1 MAGISMIGARENRM
15 VTLRPPGG
23 ACLDQDQSSVGRV
36 FYDGLA
42 VRRWRKP
49 VKRSEMRRSVKGRH
63 MPISEFCNPN
73 VVCGQRETTIVDAA
87 RLMRQH
93 HVGDV
98 VVVDQVEDRRV
109 PVGIVTDRD
118 IVVEVVATSLDPKLL
133 KLGDILTEPLVT
145 VGEDEGYAATIY
157 QMVER
162 GVRRMP
168 VVGANGAL
176 IGIITFDDLFR
187 QLATPLA
194 ELSELAG
201 RERRAEMRKRQ

>member
-1 MAGISMIGARENRM
+1 
-15 VTLRPPGG
+15 
-23 ACLDQDQSSVGRV
+23 
-36 FYDGLA
+36 
-42 VRRWRKP
+42 
-49 VKRSEMRRSVKGRH
+49 

-73 VVCGQRETTIVDAA
+73 VICAQRTTTVVEAA

-98 VVVDQVEDRRV
+98 VVVDHVGGRRL

-118 IVVEVVATSLDPKLL
+118 IVVEVVAAGLDSTQL
-133 KLGDILTEPLVT
+133 KLGDILTEPVAT

-168 VVGANGAL
+168 VVAASGEL
-176 IGIITFDDLFR
+176 IGIITFDDLLR
-187 QLATPLA
+187 QLVTPLA

>member
-1 MAGISMIGARENRM
+1 
-15 VTLRPPGG
+15 
-23 ACLDQDQSSVGRV
+23 
-36 FYDGLA
+36 
-42 VRRWRKP
+42 
-49 VKRSEMRRSVKGRH
+49 

-73 VVCGQRETTIVDAA
+73 VICAQRATTVVEAA

-98 VVVDQVEDRRV
+98 VVVDHVGGRQL

-118 IVVEVVATSLDPKLL
+118 IVVEVVAAGLDSTQL
-133 KLGDILTEPLVT
+133 KLGDILTEPVAT
-145 VGEDEGYAATIY
+145 VSEDEGYAATIY

-168 VVGANGAL
+168 VVGASGEL
-176 IGIITFDDLFR
+176 IGIITFDDLLR

>member
-1 MAGISMIGARENRM
+1 
-15 VTLRPPGG
+15 
-23 ACLDQDQSSVGRV
+23 
-36 FYDGLA
+36 
-42 VRRWRKP
+42 
-49 VKRSEMRRSVKGRH
+49 

-73 VVCGQRETTIVDAA
+73 VICAQRDTTVVDAA

-98 VVVDQVEDRRV
+98 VVVDQVEGRRV

-118 IVVEVVATSLDPKLL
+118 IVVEVVAAGLDSKLL
-133 KLGDILTEPLVT
+133 KLGEILTEPVVT
-145 VGEDEGYAATIY
+145 VSEDEGYAATIY

-168 VVGANGAL
+168 VVGSNGEL
-176 IGIITFDDLFR
+176 IGIITFDDLLR

-194 ELSELAG
+194 ELSELSG
-201 RERRAEMRKRQ
+201 RERRQEMRKRQ

>member
-1 MAGISMIGARENRM
+1 
-15 VTLRPPGG
+15 
-23 ACLDQDQSSVGRV
+23 
-36 FYDGLA
+36 
-42 VRRWRKP
+42 
-49 VKRSEMRRSVKGRH
+49 

-73 VVCGQRETTIVDAA
+73 VICAQRAMTVVDAA

-98 VVVDQVEDRRV
+98 VVVDQIAGRRV

-118 IVVEVVATSLDPKLL
+118 IVVEVVAPGLDPKQL
-133 KLGDILTEPLVT
+133 KLADILTDPVAT

-168 VVGANGAL
+168 VVGPGGELA
-176 IGIITFDDLFR
+176 GIITFDDLVR

-194 ELSELAG
+194 ELSELAA
-201 RERRAEMRKRQ
+201 RERRLEMKKRQ

>member
-1 MAGISMIGARENRM
+1 MAI
-15 VTLRPPGG
+15 
-23 ACLDQDQSSVGRV
+23 
-36 FYDGLA
+36 
-42 VRRWRKP
+42 K
-49 VKRSEMRRSVKGRH
+49 
-63 MPISEFCNPN
+63 EFCNPN
-73 VVCGQRETTIVDAA
+73 VVCAARETTVVEAA

-98 VVVDQVEDRRV
+98 VVVDKVEGRRV

-118 IVVEVVATSLDPKLL
+118 IVVEVVAAGLDPKLL
-133 KLGDILTEPLVT
+133 KLGDMLSEPLAT
-145 VGEDEGYAATIY
+145 VDEDEGYAATIY

-168 VVGANGAL
+168 VVGPASEL
-176 IGIITFDDLFR
+176 VGIVTFDDLLR

-201 RERRAEMRKRQ
+201 RERRQEMRKRQ